1 MNESLRAEATRE
13 IPESEMRSPEYCNF
27 LESRTGESVLE
38 TVHLGIQFGGLKAVD
53 DFNIDIKAGEL
64 VGLIGPN
71 GAGKTT
77 VFNMLTGV
85 YQPTEGTV
93 SLCGQVM
100 NGKKAHQFVRAGIA
114 RTFQN
119 IRLFSG
125 MSVLDNVK
133 VAMSGKYRYG
143 FAGALFH
150 TPKYRKIER
159 ERDAAARELLSI
171 FHLED
176 KADLDATQL
185 PYGQQRK
192 LEIARALATDM
203 KVLLLDEP
211 AAGMNP
217 SETAE
222 LLEAIR
228 VIRDRFGVAI
238 LLIEHDMNLV
248 MNVCERIQVISFG
261 VTIAEGLPHEIARN
275 KEVIEAYLGRD
286 NA

>member
-1 MNESLRAEATRE
+1 MNERLRAEATRE
-13 IPESEMRSPEYCNF
+13 IPENEMRSPEYRNF
-27 LESRTGESVLE
+27 LESRTGETVLE

-53 DFNIDIKAGEL
+53 DFNMDIKAGEL

-100 NGKKAHQFVRAGIA
+100 NGKKAHQFVHAGIA

-176 KADLDATQL
+176 KADLDATQVSD
-185 PYGQQRK
+185 GKKVRCRVHQISVQAQRYVHA
-192 LEIARALATDM
+192 EPVAR
-203 KVLLLDEP
+203 
-211 AAGMNP
+211 
-217 SETAE
+217 
-222 LLEAIR
+222 
-228 VIRDRFGVAI
+228 
-238 LLIEHDMNLV
+238 
-248 MNVCERIQVISFG
+248 
-261 VTIAEGLPHEIARN
+261 
-275 KEVIEAYLGRD
+275 
-286 NA
+286 

>member
-1 MNESLRAEATRE
+1 MTDTRPVVLKAE
-13 IPESEMRSPEYCNF
+13 
-27 LESRTGESVLE
+27 
-38 TVHLGIQFGGLKAVD
+38 HLGITFGGLKAVS
-53 DFNIDIKAGEL
+53 DFNMEIHEGEL
-64 VGLIGPN
+64 MGLIGPN

-77 VFNMLTGV
+77 VFNLLTGV
-85 YQPTEGTV
+85 YVPTEGAFY
-93 SLCGQVM
+93 LCGQKL
-100 NGKKAHQFVRAGIA
+100 NGKQTYQVVEAGIA

-150 TPKYRKIER
+150 TPKYRKVER

>member
-1 MNESLRAEATRE
+1 MNKDLRAEATRE
-13 IPESEMRSPEYCNF
+13 IPKSELHSPEYRAF
-27 LESRTGESVLE
+27 LEERKGE
-38 TVHLGIQFGGLKAVD
+38 TVLKTTHLGIQFGGLKAVD
-53 DFNIDIKAGEL
+53 DFNIDIKSGEL

-85 YQPTEGTV
+85 YRPTEGKV
-93 SLCGQVM
+93 ELCGQLM
-100 NGKKAHQFVRAGIA
+100 NGKKAHQFVHAGIA

-133 VAMSGKYRYG
+133 VAMSGKYRYN
-143 FAGALFH
+143 FFDALFH
-150 TPKYRKIER
+150 TPKYRRIER
-159 ERDAAARELLSI
+159 ERDAAARELLQI

-176 KADLDATQL
+176 KAELDATQL

-222 LLEAIR
+222 LLDAIR

-238 LLIEHDMNLV
+238 LLIEHDMSLV
-248 MNVCERIQVISFG
+248 MNVCERIQVINFG
-261 VTIAEGLPHEIARN
+261 ITIAEGLPNEIARN

-286 NA
+286 NT